1 MSIAEQIKS
10 KILSIDPNINTR
22 KIGVEIESFYYD
34 DNELSRLPVNSMSR
48 YSASDL
54 LNDIT
59 IETKRNKEKYSYSLE
74 PGGQLEWASSPQIS
88 LWEITKE
95 YSNHL
100 EYQKQLCIKNNINI
114 GHFSVEPISSPRDIK
129 LIDLKKYHL
138 MNEMFKKTGSLG
150 QWMMRNTTSLQLN
163 VDYLNEK
170 DANEMAFIADA
181 IQPLASILFS
191 NAPFREGRPVG
202 NKNLRWEIWN
212 NTDASRCR
220 TLWDHEISNPNH
232 LIDKYVEWLLSRK
245 AIFLENPENT
255 FKAYDDSLEK
265 MIMSDTNERLIY
277 SAFRQI
283 FTHVRFKT
291 VLEVRACDR
300 QNKGDEMMPATFLA
314 GLLTADKTRGYLLD
328 EILTWKD
335 EDRIHLSENALSVDF
350 SNNGP
355 KNKSIGY
362 WLEFLCQLSLDGLDE
377 RSNTLDIKNERAL
390 IETKLENLISKGTRT
405 KQIQDEFK
413 NSGQTLKSFIREN
426 YLDLY
431 YG

>member
-1 MSIAEQIKS
+1 MNITEQVKS
-10 KILSIDPNINTR
+10 KILSMCDDLKTR
-22 KIGVEIESFYYD
+22 RIGVEIESFYYD
-34 DNELSRLPVNSMSR
+34 SNELLRLPVNDVNK

-54 LNDIT
+54 LDDIT
-59 IETKRNKEKYSYSLE
+59 HVSKNNKEKYSYSLE

-88 LWEITKE
+88 LWDISDE
-95 YSNHL
+95 YSKHL
-100 EYQKQLCIKNNINI
+100 KYQKRLCVKNNINI
-114 GHFSVEPISSPRDIK
+114 GYFSVEPISSPQDIK

-138 MNEMFKKTGSLG
+138 MNDMFEKTGSLG

-163 VDYLNEK
+163 VDYLNER

-191 NAPFREGRPVG
+191 NAPFKEGRSVG

-220 TLWDHEISNPNH
+220 TLWDHEITNPNH
-232 LIDKYVEWLLSRK
+232 LIDKYVKWLLSRK
-245 AIFLENPENT
+245 AIFLENPEST
-255 FKAYDDSLEK
+255 FNAFDNSLEK
-265 MIMSDTNERLIY
+265 MIMSDTNDRLIY
-277 SAFRQI
+277 SALRQI

-291 VLEVRACDR
+291 VLEIRACDR
-300 QNKGDEMMPATFLA
+300 QNKGDEIIPAAFLT

-335 EDRIHLSENALSVDF
+335 EDRICLSENALSVDF

-362 WLEFLCQLSLDGLDE
+362 WLEFLCQLCLDGLDE

-390 IETKLENLISKGTRT
+390 IESKLKSLISKGTKT

-413 NSGQTLKSFIREN
+413 NSGQTLKSFIKEN

-431 YG
+431 ND

>member
-1 MSIAEQIKS
+1 MNITEQVKS
-10 KILSIDPNINTR
+10 KILSMCDNVKTR
-22 KIGVEIESFYYD
+22 RIGVEIESFYYD
-34 DNELSRLPVNSMSR
+34 SNELLRLPVNGINR
-48 YSASDL
+48 YSASNL
-54 LNDIT
+54 LDDIT
-59 IETKRNKEKYSYSLE
+59 LETKNNKEKYSYSLE

-88 LWEITKE
+88 LWDISDE
-95 YSNHL
+95 YSKHL
-100 EYQKQLCIKNNINI
+100 KYQERLCVKNNINI
-114 GHFSVEPISSPRDIK
+114 GYFSVEPISSPQDIK

-138 MNEMFKKTGSLG
+138 MNDMFKKTGSLG

-163 VDYLNEK
+163 VDYLNER

-191 NAPFREGRPVG
+191 NAPFKEGRSVG

-220 TLWDHEISNPNH
+220 TLWDHEITNPNH
-232 LIDKYVEWLLSRK
+232 LIDKYVKWLLSRK
-245 AIFLENPENT
+245 AIFLENPEST
-255 FKAYDDSLEK
+255 FNAFDNSLEK
-265 MIMSDTNERLIY
+265 MIMSDTNDRLIY

-291 VLEVRACDR
+291 VLEIRACDR
-300 QNKGDEMMPATFLA
+300 QNKGDEIIPAAFLT
-314 GLLTADKTRGYLLD
+314 GLLTANKTRGYLLD

-335 EDRIHLSENALSVDF
+335 EDRICLSENALSVDF

-362 WLEFLCQLSLDGLDE
+362 WLEFLCQLCLDGLDE

-390 IETKLENLISKGTRT
+390 IESKLKSLISKGTKT

-413 NSGQTLKSFIREN
+413 NSGQTLKSFIKEN

-431 YG
+431 ND